1 MPSSATSKKVTQSK
15 KHELKQPIPSAPPP
29 QDIEEDENTTN
40 DEEDSEADLEAED
53 DVPLSDLDSNAS
65 DAQDIDI
72 VPYTKL
78 HKDNHAALTQA
89 LSTFA
94 LPLTTIPFH
103 IHQSFTSPA
112 TSEEIDVNDDL
123 NRELAFYKQ
132 ALGAVQHGRE
142 KLLEEGMPF
151 SRPVDYFAE
160 MIKDDEHMDKVTL
173 LPYPSSLFFWSFG
186 GL

>member
-1 MPSSATSKKVTQSK
+1 MRREPKTSNAVSKGTTMPSSANLKKVSKSK
-15 KHELKQPIPSAPPP
+15 KHEVKEPIASVPPP
-29 QDIEEDENTTN
+29 QDIEEDENSTN
-40 DEEDSEADLEAED
+40 DEEDSEEDSDAEEE
-53 DVPLSDLDSNAS
+53 VPLSDLDSNAS

-112 TSEEIDVNDDL
+112 TDEE
-123 NRELAFYKQ
+123 
-132 ALGAVQHGRE
+132 
-142 KLLEEGMPF
+142 
-151 SRPVDYFAE
+151 
-160 MIKDDEHMDKVTL
+160 
-173 LPYPSSLFFWSFG
+173 
-186 GL
+186 